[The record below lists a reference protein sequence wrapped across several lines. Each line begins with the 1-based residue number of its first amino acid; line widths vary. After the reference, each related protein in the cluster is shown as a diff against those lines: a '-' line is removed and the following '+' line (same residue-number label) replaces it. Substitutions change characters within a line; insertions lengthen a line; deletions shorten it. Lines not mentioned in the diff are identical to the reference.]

1 MKHISTLIF
10 ICTLLVLLEGCT
22 SKGSSEIHLPAWKE
36 LQADSLTVPP
46 VLLSVN
52 QLFTINDMLVAYQQR
67 NDTLFSF
74 WKLPEC
80 SYLFQAGT
88 KGQGPND
95 FLMLDRTFQPT
106 QQGFKA
112 FEIATNRVKEVTVK
126 PTGEFNVTLTKQ
138 LNVEQQGLNR
148 FLFLENDSYCFVS
161 DREEYEYALLS
172 REESIHYFSDY
183 PQNLLTAEEGTPNR
197 FTYNKLVV
205 SHPEGN
211 KFAAFYAY
219 VKLCRI
225 YNSQGELLKE
235 TLLTSPS
242 ANNTEERHTYYS
254 SYPCADANHIYIL
267 TKEEE
272 GTMLEVWN
280 WEGILETR
288 YLLDKPVT
296 CITRP
301 VDGILYALCRDKE
314 NVIYTYP
321 IP

>member
-1 MKHISTLIF
+1 MKHISILAV
-10 ICTLLVLLEGCT
+10 ICTLLVLSEGCT
-22 SKGSSEIHLPAWKE
+22 SKGSSEAHLPAWKE
-36 LQADSLTVPP
+36 LQADSLIVPP

-52 QLFTINDMLVAYQQR
+52 HLFTIDDMLVAYQQS

-106 QQGFKA
+106 KQGFKA
-112 FEIATNRVKEVTVK
+112 FEIATNRVKEVAVK
-126 PTGEFNVTLTKQ
+126 PTGAFNVTLTKQ
-138 LNVEQQGLNR
+138 LNVEQRGLNR

-161 DREEYEYALLS
+161 DREEYEYALLNKD
-172 REESIHYFSDY
+172 ESIHYFSNY
-183 PQNLLTAEEGTPNR
+183 PQNLLTTEEDTPNR

-205 SHPEGN
+205 SHPKGD

-225 YNSQGELLKE
+225 YNSQGKLLKE

-242 ANNTEERHTYYS
+242 DNNTEERHTYYS
-254 SYPCADANHIYIL
+254 SYPCADGNHIYIL

-272 GTMLEVWN
+272 ETVLEVWT
-280 WEGILETR
+280 WEGALETR
-288 YLLDKPVT
+288 YLLDKPVIR
-296 CITRP
+296 ITQP
-301 VDGILYALCRDKE
+301 VDGTLYALCRDKE
-314 NVIYTYP
+314 NVIYTYS